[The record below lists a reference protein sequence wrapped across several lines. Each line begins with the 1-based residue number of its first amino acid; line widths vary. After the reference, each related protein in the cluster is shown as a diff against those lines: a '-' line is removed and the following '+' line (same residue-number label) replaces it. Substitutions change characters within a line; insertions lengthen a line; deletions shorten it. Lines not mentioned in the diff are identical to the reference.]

1 MWDVSALLTWLMGC
15 GETLGPGALALNRRG
30 GRDSN
35 PRMRLKAH
43 QPLSRRPRSTT
54 LAPPRVCCQ
63 VGTNCNAW
71 CLGFGSNR
79 SPIPRKRTRH
89 KLTGCAVGLQLL
101 SDWRSCSLATQQSNY
116 FDLAGLHAGSGK
128 RRRTASSRLILAGC
142 TTSASRTTRMARTF
156 SLSSDLTV
164 APTSSAYIGS

>member
-1 MWDVSALLTWLMGC
+1 
-15 GETLGPGALALNRRG
+15 
-30 GRDSN
+30 
-35 PRMRLKAH
+35 
-43 QPLSRRPRSTT
+43 
-54 LAPPRVCCQ
+54 
-63 VGTNCNAW
+63 
-71 CLGFGSNR
+71 
-79 SPIPRKRTRH
+79 
-89 KLTGCAVGLQLL
+89 LTGCAVGLQLL